1 VFDKLSARLS
11 AVVEGLRGRGR
22 LTEENIGD
30 TMRQVRM
37 ALLEADVALPVVK
50 EFIDAVKARAI
61 GLEIHKSL
69 TPGQALVRVIHE
81 ELVRVMGEGV
91 RPINLR
97 TQPPAVVLLAGL
109 QGAGKT
115 TTAAKIALWLRERE
129 RKRVLLVSTDVRR
142 PAAMLQLERL
152 GAQLGIDVAAASPSE
167 APLAIATRALE
178 EARRGVYDALLVD
191 TAGRLHVDEE
201 MMAEVR
207 ELGASLKP
215 IETLF
220 VVDSMAGQDAVNAA
234 RAFGAALD
242 LTGVV
247 LTKADGDARGGAAL
261 SVRHVTGKPILFV
274 GVGEK
279 PEALEVFQPE
289 RMASRIL
296 GMGSHPQGRP
306 RGGREARAQGGEGQ
320 GFRPRRPARPA
331 APARGHGW
339 GRRPARQTAGAAAG
353 EGRQPAAGQ
362 REGHPAPDRHHL
374 LDDARRTPLSQDDRR
389 VAAAPDRGR
398 IRDPRVRRQPAAEE
412 LPADAE
418 NDEGHGQGRS
428 RANDA
433 VHGGPPAAGAP
444 LSPTQAFLFS
454 GVFGIVRGSFLAGP
468 PWAVGSAVSER
479 TLRHWQTMVTIRL
492 MRRGGKKE
500 PFYHVVV
507 TDSRRAGGG
516 SLEQVGF
523 FNPVARGNSEELRLD
538 LARIDH
544 WVACGA
550 QPSDRVAQLVKSYRK
565 THQAAAA

>member
-30 TMRQVRM
+30 TLRQVRM

-91 RPINLR
+91 RPLNLR
-97 TQPPAVVLLAGL
+97 TQPPAIILLAGL

-152 GAQLGIDVAAASPSE
+152 GEQLGIDVAAASATE
-167 APLAIATRALE
+167 TPLAIATRALD

-201 MMAEVR
+201 MMQEVR
-207 ELGASLKP
+207 ELAASLKP

-242 LTGVV
+242 LTGIV

-261 SVRHVTGKPILFV
+261 SVRRVTGQPILFV

-279 PEALEVFQPE
+279 PEALEVFQPD

-296 GMGSHPQGRP
+296 GMGDVLSLVEEVTRKVDRDEAEKLARKMAKGKAFDLDDLLGQLRQLEGMGGMAAVLDKLPAPLAAKAGSLPQGNERDIK
-306 RGGREARAQGGEGQ
+306 RQIAIICSMTSRE
-320 GFRPRRPARPA
+320 RRYPKTID
-331 APARGHGW
+331 GS
-339 GRRPARQTAGAAAG
+339 RRRRIAAG
-353 EGRQPAAGQ
+353 SGTQVADVNRLLKNFLQMQKMMKGMGKGGLGRMMRSMAG
-362 REGHPAPDRHHL
+362 R
-374 LDDARRTPLSQDDRR
+374 
-389 VAAAPDRGR
+389 
-398 IRDPRVRRQPAAEE
+398 
-412 LPADAE
+412 LPP
-418 NDEGHGQGRS
+418 G
-428 RANDA
+428 
-433 VHGGPPAAGAP
+433 
-444 LSPTQAFLFS
+444 
-454 GVFGIVRGSFLAGP
+454 
-468 PWAVGSAVSER
+468 
-479 TLRHWQTMVTIRL
+479 LR
-492 MRRGGKKE
+492 
-500 PFYHVVV
+500 
-507 TDSRRAGGG
+507 
-516 SLEQVGF
+516 
-523 FNPVARGNSEELRLD
+523 
-538 LARIDH
+538 
-544 WVACGA
+544 
-550 QPSDRVAQLVKSYRK
+550 
-565 THQAAAA
+565 

>member
-1 VFDKLSARLS
+1 MMAQRRGPEEARAVSRLYNPALARVAGSLPAPRIAVFDKLSARLS

-30 TMRQVRM
+30 TLRQVRM

-50 EFIDAVKARAI
+50 EFIEAVRARAI

-167 APLAIATRALE
+167 SPLAIATRAVE
-178 EARRGVYDALLVD
+178 EARRGLYDVLLVD
-191 TAGRLHVDEE
+191 TAGRLHVDEA

-207 ELGASLKP
+207 ELAGAVKP

-261 SVRHVTGKPILFV
+261 SVRKVTGKPILYV

-279 PEALEVFQPE
+279 PEALEAFQPE

-296 GMGSHPQGRP
+296 GMGDVLSLVEEVTRKVDREEAEKLARKVAKGKDFDMNDLLSQLRQLEGMGGMSALLEKLPASLAAKAGAVPQGNE
-306 RGGREARAQGGEGQ
+306 REIRRQIAIICSMTPGE
-320 GFRPRRPARPA
+320 RRFPKTID
-331 APARGHGW
+331 GS
-339 GRRPARQTAGAAAG
+339 RRRRIAAG
-353 EGRQPAAGQ
+353 SGTQVAEVNR
-362 REGHPAPDRHHL
+362 L
-374 LDDARRTPLSQDDRR
+374 LKNFLQMQKMMK
-389 VAAAPDRGR
+389 GM
-398 IRDPRVRRQPAAEE
+398 
-412 LPADAE
+412 
-418 NDEGHGQGRS
+418 GK
-428 RANDA
+428 
-433 VHGGPPAAGAP
+433 GG
-444 LSPTQAFLFS
+444 
-454 GVFGIVRGSFLAGP
+454 
-468 PWAVGSAVSER
+468 
-479 TLRHWQTMVTIRL
+479 
-492 MRRGGKKE
+492 
-500 PFYHVVV
+500 
-507 TDSRRAGGG
+507 
-516 SLEQVGF
+516 
-523 FNPVARGNSEELRLD
+523 
-538 LARIDH
+538 LARMMRSM
-544 WVACGA
+544 AGRL
-550 QPSDRVAQLVKSYRK
+550 PPGLR
-565 THQAAAA
+565 

>member
-30 TMRQVRM
+30 TLRQVRM

-97 TQPPAVVLLAGL
+97 TQPPAIILLAGL

-152 GAQLGIDVAAASPSE
+152 GQQLGIDVAAANPSE
-167 APLAIATRALE
+167 TPRAIAMRALE
-178 EARRGVYDALLVD
+178 EARRGLYDALLVD
-191 TAGRLHVDEE
+191 TAGRLHVDQE
-201 MMAEVR
+201 MMDEVR
-207 ELGASLKP
+207 DLAASLKP

-234 RAFGAALD
+234 RAFGTALD
-242 LTGVV
+242 LTGIV

-261 SVRHVTGKPILFV
+261 SVRRVTGQPILFV

-279 PEALEVFQPE
+279 PEALEAFQPE

-296 GMGSHPQGRP
+296 GMGDVLSLVEEVTRKVDREEAEKLARKVAKGKDFDLDDLLGQLRQLEGMGGVAALLDKLPAQLQAKAGSLPQGNEKDIKRQIAIICSMTP
-306 RGGREARAQGGEGQ
+306 GE
-320 GFRPRRPARPA
+320 RRYPK
-331 APARGHGW
+331 
-339 GRRPARQTAGAAAG
+339 
-353 EGRQPAAGQ
+353 
-362 REGHPAPDRHHL
+362 
-374 LDDARRTPLSQDDRR
+374 
-389 VAAAPDRGR
+389 
-398 IRDPRVRRQPAAEE
+398 
-412 LPADAE
+412 
-418 NDEGHGQGRS
+418 
-428 RANDA
+428 
-433 VHGGPPAAGAP
+433 
-444 LSPTQAFLFS
+444 
-454 GVFGIVRGSFLAGP
+454 
-468 PWAVGSAVSER
+468 
-479 TLRHWQTMVTIRL
+479 TID
-492 MRRGGKKE
+492 G
-500 PFYHVVV
+500 
-507 TDSRRAGGG
+507 SRRRRIASGSGTQVADVNRLLKNFLQMQKMMKGMGKGGLGRMMRSMAGRMPPG
-516 SLEQVGF
+516 
-523 FNPVARGNSEELRLD
+523 LR
-538 LARIDH
+538 
-544 WVACGA
+544 
-550 QPSDRVAQLVKSYRK
+550 
-565 THQAAAA
+565 

>member
-1 VFDKLSARLS
+1 MFDKLSARLS

-30 TMRQVRM
+30 TLRQVRM

-50 EFIDAVKARAI
+50 EFIDAVKARAV

-91 RPINLR
+91 RPLNLR
-97 TQPPAVVLLAGL
+97 TQPPAIILLAGL

-115 TTAAKIALWLRERE
+115 TTAAKIALWLRERD

-167 APLAIATRALE
+167 TPLVIAGRALE
-178 EARRGVYDALLVD
+178 EARRGVYDVLLVD

-201 MMAEVR
+201 MMGEVR
-207 ELGASLKP
+207 ELAASLRP

-261 SVRHVTGKPILFV
+261 SVRRVTGQPILFV

-279 PEALEVFQPE
+279 PEALEAFQPE

-296 GMGSHPQGRP
+296 GMGDVLSLVEEVTRKVDREEAEKLARKVAKGKDFDLDDLLGQLRQLEGMGGVSALLDKLPAQLAAKAGGLPAGHEKDIRRQIAIICSMT
-306 RGGREARAQGGEGQ
+306 RGE
-320 GFRPRRPARPA
+320 RRYPKTID
-331 APARGHGW
+331 GS
-339 GRRPARQTAGAAAG
+339 RRRRIAAG
-353 EGRQPAAGQ
+353 SGTQVSDVNRLLKNFLQMQKMMKGMGKGGLGRMVRSMAG
-362 REGHPAPDRHHL
+362 R
-374 LDDARRTPLSQDDRR
+374 
-389 VAAAPDRGR
+389 
-398 IRDPRVRRQPAAEE
+398 
-412 LPADAE
+412 LPP
-418 NDEGHGQGRS
+418 G
-428 RANDA
+428 
-433 VHGGPPAAGAP
+433 
-444 LSPTQAFLFS
+444 
-454 GVFGIVRGSFLAGP
+454 
-468 PWAVGSAVSER
+468 
-479 TLRHWQTMVTIRL
+479 LR
-492 MRRGGKKE
+492 
-500 PFYHVVV
+500 
-507 TDSRRAGGG
+507 
-516 SLEQVGF
+516 
-523 FNPVARGNSEELRLD
+523 
-538 LARIDH
+538 
-544 WVACGA
+544 
-550 QPSDRVAQLVKSYRK
+550 
-565 THQAAAA
+565 

>member
-30 TMRQVRM
+30 TLRQVRM

-50 EFIDAVKARAI
+50 EFVDAVKARAI

-152 GAQLGIDVAAASPSE
+152 GTQLGIDVAAASPSE
-167 APLAIATRALE
+167 APLAIAARALE

-296 GMGSHPQGRP
+296 GMGDVLSLVEEVTRKVDREEAEKLARKVAKGKDFDLDDLLGQLRQLEGMGGVAALLDKLPAQLQAKAGNLPQGNEKDIKRQIAIICSMTP
-306 RGGREARAQGGEGQ
+306 GE
-320 GFRPRRPARPA
+320 RRYPKTID
-331 APARGHGW
+331 GS
-339 GRRPARQTAGAAAG
+339 RRRRIAAG
-353 EGRQPAAGQ
+353 SGTQVADVNRLLKNFLQMQKMMKGMGKGGLGRMMRSMAG
-362 REGHPAPDRHHL
+362 R
-374 LDDARRTPLSQDDRR
+374 
-389 VAAAPDRGR
+389 
-398 IRDPRVRRQPAAEE
+398 
-412 LPADAE
+412 LPP
-418 NDEGHGQGRS
+418 G
-428 RANDA
+428 
-433 VHGGPPAAGAP
+433 
-444 LSPTQAFLFS
+444 
-454 GVFGIVRGSFLAGP
+454 
-468 PWAVGSAVSER
+468 
-479 TLRHWQTMVTIRL
+479 LR
-492 MRRGGKKE
+492 
-500 PFYHVVV
+500 
-507 TDSRRAGGG
+507 
-516 SLEQVGF
+516 
-523 FNPVARGNSEELRLD
+523 
-538 LARIDH
+538 
-544 WVACGA
+544 
-550 QPSDRVAQLVKSYRK
+550 
-565 THQAAAA
+565 

>member
-30 TMRQVRM
+30 TLRQVRM

-50 EFIDAVKARAI
+50 EFVEAVKARAI

-97 TQPPAVVLLAGL
+97 TQPPAVILLAGL

-167 APLAIATRALE
+167 TPLAIATRALE

-261 SVRHVTGKPILFV
+261 SVRHVTGRPILFV

-296 GMGSHPQGRP
+296 GMGDVLSLVEEVTRKVDREEAEKLARKVAKGKDFDLDDLLGQLRQLEGMGGVAALLDKLPAQLQAKAGNLPQGNEKDIRRQIAIICSMTP
-306 RGGREARAQGGEGQ
+306 GE
-320 GFRPRRPARPA
+320 RRYPKTID
-331 APARGHGW
+331 GS
-339 GRRPARQTAGAAAG
+339 RRRRIAAG
-353 EGRQPAAGQ
+353 SGTHVADVNRLLKNFLQMQKMMKGMGKGGIGRMMRSMAG
-362 REGHPAPDRHHL
+362 R
-374 LDDARRTPLSQDDRR
+374 
-389 VAAAPDRGR
+389 
-398 IRDPRVRRQPAAEE
+398 
-412 LPADAE
+412 LPP
-418 NDEGHGQGRS
+418 G
-428 RANDA
+428 
-433 VHGGPPAAGAP
+433 
-444 LSPTQAFLFS
+444 
-454 GVFGIVRGSFLAGP
+454 
-468 PWAVGSAVSER
+468 
-479 TLRHWQTMVTIRL
+479 LR
-492 MRRGGKKE
+492 
-500 PFYHVVV
+500 
-507 TDSRRAGGG
+507 
-516 SLEQVGF
+516 
-523 FNPVARGNSEELRLD
+523 
-538 LARIDH
+538 
-544 WVACGA
+544 
-550 QPSDRVAQLVKSYRK
+550 
-565 THQAAAA
+565 

>member
-1 VFDKLSARLS
+1 MTRMQAPRIDVFDKLSARLS

-30 TMRQVRM
+30 TLRQVRM

-81 ELVRVMGEGV
+81 ELVRVMGEGT

-129 RKRVLLVSTDVRR
+129 HKRVLLVSTDVRR

-191 TAGRLHVDEE
+191 TAGRLHVDAG
-201 MMAEVR
+201 MMDEVR
-207 ELGASLKP
+207 ELGAVLKP

-261 SVRHVTGKPILFV
+261 SVRQVTGKPILFV

-279 PEALEVFQPE
+279 PEALEAFQPE

-296 GMGSHPQGRP
+296 GMGDVLSLVEEVTRKVDREEAEKLARKVAKGKDFDLDDLLGQLRQLEGMGGVAALLDKLPAQLQAKAGNLPQGNEKDIRRQIAIICSMTP
-306 RGGREARAQGGEGQ
+306 GE
-320 GFRPRRPARPA
+320 RRYPKTID
-331 APARGHGW
+331 GS
-339 GRRPARQTAGAAAG
+339 RRRRIAAG
-353 EGRQPAAGQ
+353 SGTQVADVNRLLKNFLQMQKMMKGMGKGGLGRMMRSMAG
-362 REGHPAPDRHHL
+362 R
-374 LDDARRTPLSQDDRR
+374 
-389 VAAAPDRGR
+389 
-398 IRDPRVRRQPAAEE
+398 
-412 LPADAE
+412 LPP
-418 NDEGHGQGRS
+418 G
-428 RANDA
+428 
-433 VHGGPPAAGAP
+433 
-444 LSPTQAFLFS
+444 
-454 GVFGIVRGSFLAGP
+454 
-468 PWAVGSAVSER
+468 
-479 TLRHWQTMVTIRL
+479 LR
-492 MRRGGKKE
+492 
-500 PFYHVVV
+500 
-507 TDSRRAGGG
+507 
-516 SLEQVGF
+516 
-523 FNPVARGNSEELRLD
+523 
-538 LARIDH
+538 
-544 WVACGA
+544 
-550 QPSDRVAQLVKSYRK
+550 
-565 THQAAAA
+565 